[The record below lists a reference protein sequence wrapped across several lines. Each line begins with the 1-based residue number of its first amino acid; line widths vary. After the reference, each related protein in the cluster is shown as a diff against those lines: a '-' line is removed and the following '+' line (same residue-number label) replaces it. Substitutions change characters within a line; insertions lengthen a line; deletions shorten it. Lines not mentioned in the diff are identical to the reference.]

1 MQGCLAYLSPAA
13 RIHIPLA
20 RHLSSL
26 VPLIGVSIG
35 RPRWTKDPSS
45 SLLDCRPT
53 ATDRSSS
60 TLLCL
65 PLSIPLALLAARP
78 PIWQGHL
85 MASCGRHLTASWYAL
100 SFQDVLCENPL
111 CREPARSL
119 CRSCRTAMQN
129 CYVLT
134 LSFTCTRQPKRL
146 TTSASYKS
154 THYEPI
160 TRQQSVHPLF
170 HIHSWQITS
179 SRIIQWAPRPW
190 EKMIVYGGH
199 LSLLKRLQVRFL
211 CDTAPP
217 TRAAAA
223 TSTSKSS
230 TSLY

>member
-154 THYEPI
+154 THYE
-160 TRQQSVHPLF
+160 
-170 HIHSWQITS
+170 
-179 SRIIQWAPRPW
+179 
-190 EKMIVYGGH
+190 KMIVYGGH